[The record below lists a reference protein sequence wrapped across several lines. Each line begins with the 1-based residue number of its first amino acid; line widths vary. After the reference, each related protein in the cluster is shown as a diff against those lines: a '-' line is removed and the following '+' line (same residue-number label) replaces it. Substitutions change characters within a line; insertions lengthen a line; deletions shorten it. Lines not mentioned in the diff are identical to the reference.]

1 MSAWLILG
9 SGCFVVVLGVL
20 TLTGSRGIAAY
31 ARSPRAGWGRIAMG
45 GGAVLDGGAKLLGF
59 SYGAGMTVS
68 TIALGLV
75 VLGAV
80 LQLRAGVFAKA
91 RHAADTD

>member
-1 MSAWLILG
+1 
-9 SGCFVVVLGVL
+9 
-20 TLTGSRGIAAY
+20 
-31 ARSPRAGWGRIAMG
+31 MG
-45 GGAVLDGGAKLLGF
+45 GGFGLDGGAKLLGF
-59 SYGAGMTVS
+59 SYGAGMVVS

-91 RHAADTD
+91 RHAGDGD

>member
-1 MSAWLILG
+1 MSAWIMLG

-20 TLTGSRGIAAY
+20 TLTGSRAIAASV
-31 ARSPRAGWGRIAMG
+31 RSPRAGWGRMAMG
-45 GGAVLDGGAKLLGF
+45 SAFVLDGGAKLLDLP
-59 SYGAGMTVS
+59 SGAGMVVS

-80 LQLRAGVFAKA
+80 LQIRTGVFAKA
-91 RHAADTD
+91 RHTGDGN